1 MNWLFGTRPW
11 LLRALTVATAASG
24 PVVAIALLATLG
36 AASGLTALL
45 HIVAATI
52 ALGVGLLAV
61 IHLQRTALVDRSRG
75 RSVAMGASEPG
86 VSSALR
92 VALATTVLVL
102 VVSAVIEFVA
112 LQAAAR
118 ADGAGS
124 LGTQALQDARARR
137 AADTAAP
144 FGSDGSSS
152 NSRVV
157 GPLAADDDGSGDAGG
172 AVGDL
177 LSGAEVLRIRPADEP
192 SRDRLTGDPL
202 HLRGFVLD
210 TYDGNGRLRERR
222 GQRARISADESR
234 WIDLRT
240 KGAPAVRGVEIDLE
254 VAFVG
259 DSNGLIFAPS
269 VLTSVLASPASEGPT
284 EVAARS
290 SVEFEAS
297 QATLWLDEHESRRY
311 RARSTMPAIG
321 LDELRA
327 AAARGSITGADGLPP
342 ESGYSRAN
350 AMTSIR
356 SLAAALTDGFETDV
370 DRVLAVVRHL
380 REEFSYEI
388 YDTRFLS
395 PEEVLPFM
403 DRSAGSCTHFASL
416 ATLLLRL
423 EGIPTRLAAGYVARE
438 VDFDTGEWIVRE
450 RDGHVWIEVHFEGFG
465 WLPFDPTPGDPEVGG
480 TQAAWT
486 PLMDEARIDA
496 ELQRHAAARTS
507 PLGRILGSA
516 LEAISRVLPGVSSP
530 AALAVAAALG
540 ALGLVALVRRSR
552 GHGRLRGGPRGG
564 AGGGAAGAPAS
575 IARPGRPS
583 SGVTNLLGA
592 LRGRGWTQGRTTTPS
607 AFARGLET
615 AHPEAQGVSQAIGL
629 ALRSAC
635 TGHDLAA
642 EEERQLDDVSDRIR
656 GGP

>member
-11 LLRALTVATAASG
+11 LRRASTIAAAASG
-24 PVVAIALLATLG
+24 PVVAVALLATLG
-36 AASGLTALL
+36 AAGALTALL

-52 ALGVGLLAV
+52 AFGVGLLAI

-75 RSVAMGASEPG
+75 RSITMGASEPG
-86 VSSALR
+86 ASSALG
-92 VALATTVLVL
+92 VALATIVLVV

-118 ADGAGS
+118 DDGAES

-137 AADTAAP
+137 AADAAAP
-144 FGSDGSSS
+144 FGSDGYRS

-157 GPLAADDDGSGDAGG
+157 GPLSDDGAGPGEAGG

-192 SRDRLTGDPL
+192 SRVRLTGDPL

-222 GQRARISADESR
+222 GQRTRISADESG
-234 WIDLRT
+234 WIDLRA

-259 DSNGLIFAPS
+259 DSNGLVFAPS
-269 VLTSVLASPASEGPT
+269 VLTSVLASPDVGPVAGAT
-284 EVAARS
+284 ENAARS
-290 SVEFEAS
+290 SVEFEAT
-297 QATLWLDEHESRRY
+297 QATLWLDEHEARGY
-311 RARSTMPAIG
+311 RVRSMMPAVG

-327 AAARGSITGADGLPP
+327 AAARGSIAGATGLPP
-342 ESGYSRAN
+342 ESGHSRTN
-350 AMTSIR
+350 AMRSIR
-356 SLAAALTDGFETDV
+356 SLAAALTNGFDTDI

-423 EGIPTRLAAGYVARE
+423 EDIPTRLAAGYVARE
-438 VDFDTGEWIVRE
+438 IDFDTGEWVVRE

-465 WLPFDPTPGDPEVGG
+465 WLLFDPTPGDPEVGG
-480 TQAAWT
+480 AQAAWT
-486 PLMDEARIDA
+486 PLMDEARIDS

-516 LEAISRVLPGVSSP
+516 LEAISRVLPGASGP
-530 AALAVAAALG
+530 AVLVVGAALG
-540 ALGLVALVRRSR
+540 ALGLVVIVRRSR
-552 GHGRLRGGPRGG
+552 SQGRLRGGPDDGT
-564 AGGGAAGAPAS
+564 AGDPAS

-583 SGVTNLLGA
+583 SGVANLLGA

-615 AHPEAQGVSQAIGL
+615 AHPEAHGVSRAIGL

-642 EEERQLDDVSDRIR
+642 EDERQLHDVSDRIR